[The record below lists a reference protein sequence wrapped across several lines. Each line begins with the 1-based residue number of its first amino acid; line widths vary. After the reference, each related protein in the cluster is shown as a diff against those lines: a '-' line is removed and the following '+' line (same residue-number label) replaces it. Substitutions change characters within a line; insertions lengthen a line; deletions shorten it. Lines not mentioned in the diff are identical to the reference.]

1 MLEFIAFDLSFDL
14 LKINGAAF
22 AAARG
27 TTGLRL
33 EAFIDQP
40 PNVKDGRQKCEDHNN
55 LLNHKGKINHSILL
69 THVPGQ

>member
-1 MLEFIAFDLSFDL
+1 MLEFIAFDLGFDL

-33 EAFIDQP
+33 EAFIDQSP
-40 PNVKDGRQKCEDHNN
+40 DVKDGRQKCEDHND
-55 LLNHKGKINHSILL
+55 LLNHRPKL
-69 THVPGQ
+69 TIRSF